1 MTKKVKGTSNY
12 TPFRNDP
19 SILVLHNEH
28 NPFGSNYVLP
38 EEVAQLAQIPMKN
51 APTVVG
57 KMPTKVLLVQ
67 TPTESTPFFGTSS
80 FGLLGA
86 VGLVVAGLIVVRHIV
101 APLMLF
107 ALFWVLVGIVAYGL
121 ATAVFY
127 SGLSMSSDK
136 MFFLL
141 AVLAILSYILVLQ
154 SGKAISSVLPSF

>member
-1 MTKKVKGTSNY
+1 MTKKVKATSNY

-38 EEVAQLAQIPMKN
+38 EEVAQISTKS

-57 KMPTKVLLVQ
+57 KMPTKVLFVQ
-67 TPTESTPFFGTSS
+67 TNTESAPFFGTHS

-101 APLMLF
+101 APLVLF
-107 ALFWVLVGIVAYGL
+107 ALFWVLVGIVVYGL
-121 ATAVFY
+121 GTAVLY